1 MSAAK
6 AALCFA
12 IAGAGHAPRQPDRLG
27 GQEQMARSSQHGVG
41 RRRFLKGAAVSAAAG
56 GATLVTDLPGAQAQT
71 AAAARPQAPLPTS
84 ADLARESGPA
94 PVADARIIENPAS
107 DYMVDVLRALGIEYI
122 ASNPGSSFD
131 GLQES
136 VINYGKNTG
145 PEWLTC
151 LHEESSVAMAH
162 GWAKIEGK
170 PTLMPMLHGVTGLQH
185 GSMAIYNAYV
195 DRVPVFMVAGVQ
207 AEGGITA
214 HSGTDIA
221 GLVRGYLKWDQQPI
235 RLAQFPASMLR
246 AYRLAMTPPMAP
258 TLIVLENRMA
268 KEPLGRNPPALPKLT
283 LPEPPSADIG
293 SIRETAKLLVAAGNP
308 RINAGK
314 VARTERGV
322 DMLVELAELLQA
334 PVVSVGTNNRVS
346 FPSRHPLAGPGEGQ
360 PDLVLNL
367 EAGGAGSAP
376 GVRTIAITAAELLA
390 TSNLNVLPASPQ
402 ADLLIEADGEASL
415 PALIEE
421 VKHLMTADRKRVFL
435 GRGARHVEANR
446 RVREQTI
453 AGARL
458 GWDAS
463 PISLARLAAELWP
476 LIRNEDWSL
485 VCPQDFIGNWPNRL
499 WNMDRLY
506 RYTGGRGGEGMGYGA
521 PAAVGAALANKK
533 HGRLSLNI
541 QQDGDLNYAPG
552 VLWTAVHH
560 KIPLLTIMHNNRGYH
575 AEVMFVQRE
584 ANSRNRGVD
593 MAHVGTRLIDPP
605 IDYARMAQGYGM
617 YGEGPIAHPD
627 ELVPALKRGLEHVKR
642 GEPALIDV
650 LTQPR

>member
-1 MSAAK
+1 
-6 AALCFA
+6 
-12 IAGAGHAPRQPDRLG
+12 
-27 GQEQMARSSQHGVG
+27 MARSKKHVVG
-41 RRRFLKGAAVSAAAG
+41 RRGFLKGAAVSAAAG
-56 GATLVTDLPGAQAQT
+56 AATLVTELPGAQAQT
-71 AAAARPQAPLPTS
+71 VARPQAPVPS
-84 ADLARESGPA
+84 PAALAREAGPA
-94 PVADARIIENPAS
+94 PAVDARIIENPAS

-136 VINYGKNTG
+136 VANYGKNTA

-207 AEGGITA
+207 VEGGITA

-221 GLVRGYLKWDQQPI
+221 GLVRGYVKWDQQPN
-235 RLAQFPASMLR
+235 RLEQFPTSMLR

-258 TLIVLENRMA
+258 TMVVLENRIA
-268 KEPLGRNPPALPKLT
+268 KQPMGSNRPALPKLT

-293 SIRETAKLLVAAGNP
+293 SIRETAKLLVAAENP
-308 RINAGK
+308 RINAGRL
-314 VARTERGV
+314 ARTERGV
-322 DMLVELAELLQA
+322 VLLVELAELLQA
-334 PVVSVGTNNRVS
+334 PVASVGTNNRVS
-346 FPSRHPLAGPGEGQ
+346 FPSRHPLAGVGAEQ

-367 EAGGAGSAP
+367 EVIGGGNAP
-376 GVRTIAITAAELLA
+376 GVKTIAITAAELLA

-421 VKHLMTADRKRVFL
+421 VKRLLTGDRKRVFL
-435 GRGARHVEANR
+435 ERGAKHAEANK
-446 RVREQTI
+446 RVREQAI
-453 AGARL
+453 ASARL

-476 LIRNEDWSL
+476 LIKNEDWSL

-499 WNMDRLY
+499 WNMDKLY
-506 RYTGGRGGEGMGYGA
+506 RHTGGRGGEGMGYGA

-533 HGRLSLNI
+533 YGRLSINI

-575 AEVMFVQRE
+575 AEVMFMQRE
-584 ANSRNRGVD
+584 ANTRNRGVD
-593 MAHVGTRLIDPP
+593 MAHIGTRLIEPN
-605 IDYARMAQGYGM
+605 IDYAKMAQGYGM
-617 YGEGPIAHPD
+617 YGEGPIADPD
-627 ELVPALKRGLEHVKR
+627 QLVPALKRGIEHVKR